1 MVFNLRRR
9 RQTPTA
15 ASSPVGGWYET
26 VLPSLH
32 LLRIFVIFMKL
43 ARRIFTSIFSIYAFA
58 VFLLVMLLLFPFI
71 IIASFLGNETG
82 GNIIYRL
89 CRFWADSCL
98 FLWGI
103 HHKNFYEAPH
113 DARHAC
119 IFVFNHISYMDIPIL
134 LAAFRYQHIR
144 VLGKIEM
151 TKIPIFGFIYRH
163 AVVTVD
169 RSDAAHRAKSV
180 LTLKAMLHK
189 NISIVL
195 APEGTFNMGHTA
207 LKDFYDGA
215 FKIAIET
222 QTPIKPVVFL
232 DAYDRLNYKSI
243 FSLNPGK
250 SRAVYL
256 EEIKVEGLTASDTAA
271 LKQQVYNVMETA
283 LIKYKA
289 SWIQ

>member
-1 MVFNLRRR
+1 
-9 RQTPTA
+9 
-15 ASSPVGGWYET
+15 
-26 VLPSLH
+26 
-32 LLRIFVIFMKL
+32 MKV
-43 ARRIFTSIFSIYAFA
+43 ARRFFGFIYSIYAFA
-58 VFLLVMLLLFPFI
+58 VFLLIMFILFPFV
-71 IIASFLGNETG
+71 IIASFLGNQTG
-82 GNIIYRL
+82 GNIIYVL
-89 CRFWADSCL
+89 CRFWSAACL

-103 HHKNFYEAPH
+103 RHKNLYEVPH
-113 DARHAC
+113 DPGHAC

-134 LAAFRYQHIR
+134 MMAFRHQHIR

-180 LTLKAMLHK
+180 LKLKAMLHK

-195 APEGTFNMGHTA
+195 APEGTFNMSHEP
-207 LKDFYDGA
+207 LKEFYDGA

-243 FSLNPGK
+243 FSMTPGR

-256 EEIKVEGLTASDTAA
+256 EEIKVEGLTGSDLSS
-271 LKQQVYNVMETA
+271 LKQQVYNAMETA
-283 LIKYKA
+283 LKKYKA